1 MWVWVGKIP
10 WRKKWQP
17 IPVFLP
23 GELHGQRSLVGY
35 SPWACKDSDVTEQLT
50 HAQSSFHVLG
60 HFLFYLC
67 ILFPSE
73 FFSSLVTSVL
83 SFMSVSKILCSACRA
98 EHSPILYS
106 AFRPN
111 WTNPHPLSVA
121 HSLLP
126 PRPSSHCHFFAP
138 PTNSYLLTF
147 FRADPRYHL
156 ANFYSWMWS
165 HLSFSTCSTPL
176 FLFIIF
182 CSFVIICVH
191 ILLIRLCVL
200 TVHTQ
205 KFIHIGTVR
214 HVVNHA
220 SDIIENYCFFKW
232 LPIA

>member
-1 MWVWVGKIP
+1 MATQSSILACRISWTEEPGGLKAMGLQRLGHDWATNIP
-10 WRKKWQP
+10 
-17 IPVFLP
+17 
-23 GELHGQRSLVGY
+23 
-35 SPWACKDSDVTEQLT
+35 
-50 HAQSSFHVLG
+50 QSSFRVLG

-67 ILFPSE
+67 ILFPPE

-106 AFRPN
+106 AFWPN
-111 WTNPHPLSVA
+111 WTNPRPLGVA
-121 HSLLP
+121 HSFLP
-126 PRPSSHCHFFAP
+126 PRPSSRCHFFAP

-147 FRADPRYHL
+147 FRADPRYCL

-191 ILLIRLCVL
+191 ILLICSSLCPDSPYSEIY
-200 TVHTQ
+200 THRYSKTRCQ
-205 KFIHIGTVR
+205 P
-214 HVVNHA
+214 
-220 SDIIENYCFFKW
+220 CFRYN
-232 LPIA
+232 